1 LHASSQDLQ
10 YLLIC
15 IGLHM
20 LQDVVHLSTMG
31 LHLSSMQAGRG
42 AGCTVRFNTLSA
54 HDIWDQTS
62 LQVNPR
68 DSDSAPVFQLETAM
82 GSAIECFES
91 AGAIVVPRTRFAPVK
106 TCNDLFVLRSDAYKV
121 RIASL
126 YGHIK

>member
-1 LHASSQDLQ
+1 
-10 YLLIC
+10 
-15 IGLHM
+15 M
-20 LQDVVHLSTMG
+20 P
-31 LHLSSMQAGRG
+31 
-42 AGCTVRFNTLSA
+42 
-54 HDIWDQTS
+54 

-121 RIASL
+121 PAQHHSQSFTYCTTSL
-126 YGHIK
+126 YCAQLFCTLFTCTRLACQLLPRNVDERRGTSKRA